1 MTLPEKRSCKA
12 SCLEGLPKP
21 PFSELTR
28 TGRELS
34 YRRAARTQV
43 CCLLCISNS
52 GRRTHTS
59 PGVPSIRPLS
69 PSSTSAMTHQRR
81 VRAKHQTARVL
92 AL

>member
-21 PFSELTR
+21 PFSEPTR
-28 TGRELS
+28 TGRALG
-34 YRRAARTQV
+34 YGTARMQV

-69 PSSTSAMTHQRR
+69 PE
-81 VRAKHQTARVL
+81 
-92 AL
+92 ALLQ